1 MSKDVNAALYNAMDE
16 YFEMFGDTFPTMFFQ
31 SLSPVELL
39 DLIQEC
45 LDKGEKYELNLPEG
59 ALS

>member
-1 MSKDVNAALYNAMDE
+1 MSKSVNEALYAALDE
-16 YFEMFGDTFPTMFFQ
+16 YEEMFGDMFPTMFFQ
-31 SLSPVELL
+31 SLSTAELL
-39 DLIQEC
+39 DLVEEC